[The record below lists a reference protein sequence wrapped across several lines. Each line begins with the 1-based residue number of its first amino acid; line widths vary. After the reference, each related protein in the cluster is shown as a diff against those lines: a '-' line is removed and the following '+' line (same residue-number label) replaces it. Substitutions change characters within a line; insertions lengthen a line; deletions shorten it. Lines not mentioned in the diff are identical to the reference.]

1 MHFSCADFFKEFIKM
16 IYMDLRWSG
25 INSMTLLDNAKY
37 MVEEHVKSK
46 NMETYMC
53 DTCFIAK
60 ILQRIQKYEIY
71 RPHFSLSH
79 LHDPRVHQ
87 GVHGGLVDQ
96 VPTYENIYV
105 WYMFHT

>member
-1 MHFSCADFFKEFIKM
+1 
-16 IYMDLRWSG
+16 
-25 INSMTLLDNAKY
+25 MTLLDIAKY
-37 MVEEHVKSK
+37 MVEEYVKFK

-71 RPHFSLSH
+71 RPHFTLSH

-87 GVHGGLVDQ
+87 EVHGGGVDQ
-96 VPTYENIYV
+96 VLIFENIYV
-105 WYMFHT
+105 RYMFYA

>member
-60 ILQRIQKYEIY
+60 ILQRIQKYEID
-71 RPHFSLSH
+71 PILLSLISMI
-79 LHDPRVHQ
+79 
-87 GVHGGLVDQ
+87 LV
-96 VPTYENIYV
+96 YIKK
-105 WYMFHT
+105 YMVVE

>member
-1 MHFSCADFFKEFIKM
+1 
-16 IYMDLRWSG
+16 
-25 INSMTLLDNAKY
+25 MTLLDIDKY
-37 MVEEHVKSK
+37 MVKEYVKFK

-53 DTCFIAK
+53 DTCFTAK

-87 GVHGGLVDQ
+87 EVHGGGVDQ
-96 VPTYENIYV
+96 VLIFENIYV
-105 WYMFHT
+105 RYMFYT

>member
-1 MHFSCADFFKEFIKM
+1 
-16 IYMDLRWSG
+16 
-25 INSMTLLDNAKY
+25 

-71 RPHFSLSH
+71 RHHLTHSH
-79 LHDPRVHQ
+79 LNDSSVHR
-87 GVHGGLVDQ
+87 GVHGSVVDQ

-105 WYMFHT
+105 RYMFYA

>member
-1 MHFSCADFFKEFIKM
+1 
-16 IYMDLRWSG
+16 
-25 INSMTLLDNAKY
+25 

-71 RPHFSLSH
+71 RPHFTLSH

-87 GVHGGLVDQ
+87 EVYGGGALQVHKYG
-96 VPTYENIYV
+96 NIYV
-105 WYMFHT
+105 